1 MANFFALVLLISL
14 LALPVGLVN
23 PTLFQ
28 GVTKKVLG
36 KDATRKNLAG
46 SFSALALVS
55 FVGIGLT
62 APTPVKNLEVEDQSV
77 ESSEEVPLV
86 EAAEPAMRKVL
97 EENTKVE
104 VQPETASSG
113 EDVEESVT
121 VVEPESAAPAPVYE
135 EPDPAPAPAP
145 TSWYS
150 CSSNVYNCS
159 DFSTHAEAQTVY
171 EGCLMQAGYDV
182 HDLDGN
188 DKDGLACESLP

>member
-14 LALPVGLVN
+14 LALPVGLIN

-62 APTPVKNLEVEDQSV
+62 TPTPVGNVESEDQT
-77 ESSEEVPLV
+77 EELSEQVQPIETTGPILEKTV
-86 EAAEPAMRKVL
+86 

-104 VQPETASSG
+104 VQPETVSSG

-121 VVEPESAAPAPVYE
+121 VVEPENASPSPVYE
-135 EPDPAPAPAP
+135 EPDPAPVP

-171 EGCLMQAGYDV
+171 EGCLMQVGYDV